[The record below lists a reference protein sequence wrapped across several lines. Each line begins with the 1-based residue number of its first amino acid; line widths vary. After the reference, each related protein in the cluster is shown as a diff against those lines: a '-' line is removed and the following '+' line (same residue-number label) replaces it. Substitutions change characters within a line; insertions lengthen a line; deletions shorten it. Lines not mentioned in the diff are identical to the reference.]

1 MKTIRQIVGGLNG
14 WRLLTAV
21 LVLVVA
27 GLSLWWGSV
36 NQDEG
41 WYLYAAQMVRDG
53 RMPYRDFFFTQGPA
67 LPIVYSAL
75 APIWGPES
83 PLHGLLG
90 GRVVTLALG
99 LLATLAACALARRLV
114 ASSQRPAAGLAVF
127 ALLAGNLYH
136 VYFTT
141 IPKTYALGSLFLING
156 FLLLAVGLG
165 LGRDTAPALGRRI
178 AACVA
183 SGMAMAF
190 ASGTRISLILVL
202 PVVGCFLL
210 VRFRAWRWAFLWFGL
225 GGLIGLFLTYG
236 FFALD
241 PSSRAGLLAAQ
252 QYHAARGGFDPFF
265 AIGAVSRLVRGYAAL
280 GVVLFS
286 GLLVNNGFKGLNG
299 LKGEEPANDLNGL
312 NGFNGLKGEEF
323 NGFNGLNGLK
333 GLKSEGYFLWMLGL
347 SFGLVFILQLSA
359 PFPYDDYQVPLMG
372 LLTVLIVVWVL
383 RRGVSPI
390 RQAGFAVLAAGMV
403 SASSPM
409 LQQWTVY
416 GQDRFWS
423 HPKERTEL
431 SKLRFMA
438 EEINLL
444 DPGGSTLLTQDLY
457 LAVEAGRKVPAGL
470 EMGPFSY
477 FPDLPSNVAR
487 ARHVMNTEMLE
498 KLLADASANVAAFSG
513 YAFAIAAPKCD
524 EVPFDRQKRFFR
536 ILKENYEVADTEPNF
551 GQNATTLLVLRRK
564 ANAQETAK

>member
-21 LVLVVA
+21 MVLVVA
-27 GLSLWWGSV
+27 GLSFWWGSV

-90 GRVVTLALG
+90 GRVVTLVIG
-99 LLATLAACALARRLV
+99 MLATLAACALARRLV
-114 ASSQRPAAGLAVF
+114 TPAQRSAAGLAIF
-127 ALLAGNLYH
+127 ALLAGNIYH

-141 IPKTYALGSLFLING
+141 IPKTYALGSLFLVNG

-165 LGRDTAPALGRRI
+165 LGRDAAPTLGRRI

-183 SGMAMAF
+183 SGMALAF

-280 GVVLFS
+280 AAVLFS
-286 GLLVNNGFKGLNG
+286 GLLVRKGLNG
-299 LKGEEPANDLNGL
+299 LEDEDEAKGFDGAGN
-312 NGFNGLKGEEF
+312 
-323 NGFNGLNGLK
+323 
-333 GLKSEGYFLWMLGL
+333 FLWMLGL

-498 KLLADASANVAAFSG
+498 KLLAAAPANVAAFSG

>member
-21 LVLVVA
+21 LALAVA
-27 GLSLWWGSV
+27 GLALWWGSV

-75 APIWGPES
+75 ASIWGPES

-90 GRVVTLALG
+90 GRVVTLVLG
-99 LLATLAACALARRLV
+99 LLATLAACALSRRLV
-114 ASSQRPAAGLAVF
+114 APQQRSAAGLAVF

-165 LGRDTAPALGRRI
+165 VGRDAAPALGRRFT
-178 AACVA
+178 ACVA
-183 SGMAMAF
+183 SGMALAF

-202 PVVGCFLL
+202 PVVGFFLL
-210 VRFRAWRWAFLWFGL
+210 ARFRAWRWAFLWFGL

-265 AIGAVSRLVRGYAAL
+265 ALGAVSRLVRGYAAL

-286 GLLVNNGFKGLNG
+286 GLLASKGLNG
-299 LKGEEPANDLNGL
+299 VNGL
-312 NGFNGLKGEEF
+312 NGVKGEEDAHGLEDEAKTK
-323 NGFNGLNGLK
+323 GFDGARN
-333 GLKSEGYFLWMLGL
+333 FLWMMGL
-347 SFGLVFILQLSA
+347 SFAAVFVLQLSA

-372 LLTVLIVVWVL
+372 LLTVSIIVWVF
-383 RRGVSPI
+383 RRGVSPV

-403 SASSPM
+403 SVSSPL
-409 LQQWTVY
+409 LQQWMVY

-423 HPKERTEL
+423 VTKERTEL

-444 DPGGSTLLTQDLY
+444 DPGGTTLLTQDLY

-477 FPDLPSNVAR
+477 FPDLSSNEAR

-498 KLLADASANVAAFSG
+498 KLLADAPANVAAFSG

-536 ILKENYEVADTEPNF
+536 ILKEKYEVADTEPNF

-564 ANAQETAK
+564 ASAQEAAK

>member
-1 MKTIRQIVGGLNG
+1 
-14 WRLLTAV
+14 
-21 LVLVVA
+21 
-27 GLSLWWGSV
+27 
-36 NQDEG
+36 
-41 WYLYAAQMVRDG
+41 
-53 RMPYRDFFFTQGPA
+53 
-67 LPIVYSAL
+67 L
-75 APIWGPES
+75 A
-83 PLHGLLG
+83 
-90 GRVVTLALG
+90 
-99 LLATLAACALARRLV
+99 
-114 ASSQRPAAGLAVF
+114 
-127 ALLAGNLYH
+127 
-136 VYFTT
+136 
-141 IPKTYALGSLFLING
+141 
-156 FLLLAVGLG
+156 
-165 LGRDTAPALGRRI
+165 
-178 AACVA
+178 
-183 SGMAMAF
+183 
-190 ASGTRISLILVL
+190 
-202 PVVGCFLL
+202 
-210 VRFRAWRWAFLWFGL
+210 RFRAWRWSFLWFGL
-225 GGLIGLFLTYG
+225 GGTIGLFLTYG

-241 PSSRAGLLAAQ
+241 PSCRAGLLAAQ

-265 AIGAVSRLVRGYAAL
+265 AIGAVSRLARGYAAL

-286 GLLVNNGFKGLNG
+286 GLLVRKGLNG
-299 LKGEEPANDLNGL
+299 PENEDDAKGFHGAGN
-312 NGFNGLKGEEF
+312 
-323 NGFNGLNGLK
+323 
-333 GLKSEGYFLWMLGL
+333 FLWMLGL

-498 KLLADASANVAAFSG
+498 KLLADAPANVAAFSG

>member
-27 GLSLWWGSV
+27 GLALWWGSV

-90 GRVVTLALG
+90 GRVVTLVIG
-99 LLATLAACALARRLV
+99 MLATLAACALARRLV
-114 ASSQRPAAGLAVF
+114 TPAQRPAAGLAIF
-127 ALLAGNLYH
+127 ALLAGNIYH

-141 IPKTYALGSLFLING
+141 IPKTYALGSLFLVNG

-165 LGRDTAPALGRRI
+165 LGRDAAPTLGRRI

-183 SGMAMAF
+183 SGMALAF

-286 GLLVNNGFKGLNG
+286 GLLVNKG
-299 LKGEEPANDLNGL
+299 LKGEDEAK
-312 NGFNGLKGEEF
+312 GFDGAGN
-323 NGFNGLNGLK
+323 
-333 GLKSEGYFLWMLGL
+333 FLWMLGL

-498 KLLADASANVAAFSG
+498 KLLAAAPANVAAFSG

>member
-1 MKTIRQIVGGLNG
+1 MKTIRHIVGGLNG

-75 APIWGPES
+75 APIWSPES

-99 LLATLAACALARRLV
+99 LLATLAACALTRRLV
-114 ASSQRPAAGLAVF
+114 APAQRSAAGLAVF

-165 LGRDTAPALGRRI
+165 LGRDAVPAFGRRF

-183 SGMAMAF
+183 SGMALAF

-202 PVVGCFLL
+202 PVVGFFLL
-210 VRFRAWRWAFLWFGL
+210 ARFRAWRWAFLWFGL

-286 GLLVNNGFKGLNG
+286 GLLCGV
-299 LKGEEPANDLNGL
+299 KGEKSE
-312 NGFNGLKGEEF
+312 KGEKGEKGE
-323 NGFNGLNGLK
+323 NGEK
-333 GLKSEGYFLWMLGL
+333 GERHFLWMMGL
-347 SFGLVFILQLSA
+347 SFAAVFVLQLSA

-372 LLTVLIVVWVL
+372 LLTVSIVVWVF
-383 RRGVSPI
+383 RRGVSPV

-444 DPGGSTLLTQDLY
+444 DPDGSMLLTQDHY

-477 FPDLPSNVAR
+477 FPDLPSDVAR

-498 KLLADASANVAAFSG
+498 KLLADAPANVAAFSG

>member
-27 GLSLWWGSV
+27 GLALWWGSV

-90 GRVVTLALG
+90 GRVVTLVIG
-99 LLATLAACALARRLV
+99 MLATLAACALARRLV
-114 ASSQRPAAGLAVF
+114 TPAQRSAAGLAIF
-127 ALLAGNLYH
+127 ALLAGNIYH

-141 IPKTYALGSLFLING
+141 IPKTYALGSLFLVNG

-165 LGRDTAPALGRRI
+165 LGRDAAPTLGRRI

-183 SGMAMAF
+183 SGMALAF

-280 GVVLFS
+280 AAVLFS
-286 GLLVNNGFKGLNG
+286 GLLVRKGLNG
-299 LKGEEPANDLNGL
+299 LEDEDEAKGFDGAGN
-312 NGFNGLKGEEF
+312 
-323 NGFNGLNGLK
+323 
-333 GLKSEGYFLWMLGL
+333 FLWMLGL

-477 FPDLPSNVAR
+477 FPVLPSNVAR

-498 KLLADASANVAAFSG
+498 KLLAAAPANVAAFSG

-564 ANAQETAK
+564 ANAKETAK

>member
-27 GLSLWWGSV
+27 GLALWWGSV

-90 GRVVTLALG
+90 GRVVTLVIG
-99 LLATLAACALARRLV
+99 MLATLAACALARRLV
-114 ASSQRPAAGLAVF
+114 TPAQRSAAGLAVF

-165 LGRDTAPALGRRI
+165 LGRDAAPALGRRI

-183 SGMAMAF
+183 SGMALAF

-280 GVVLFS
+280 AAVLFS
-286 GLLVNNGFKGLNG
+286 GLLVRKGLNG
-299 LKGEEPANDLNGL
+299 LEDEDEAKGFDGAGN
-312 NGFNGLKGEEF
+312 
-323 NGFNGLNGLK
+323 
-333 GLKSEGYFLWMLGL
+333 FLWMLGL

-498 KLLADASANVAAFSG
+498 KLLAAAPANVAAFSG

-564 ANAQETAK
+564 AKAQETAK

>member
-27 GLSLWWGSV
+27 GLALWWGSV

-90 GRVVTLALG
+90 GRVVTLGLG
-99 LLATLAACALARRLV
+99 MLATLAACALARRLV
-114 ASSQRPAAGLAVF
+114 TPAQRSAAGLAVF
-127 ALLAGNLYH
+127 ALLAGNIYH

-165 LGRDTAPALGRRI
+165 LGRDAAPTLGRRI

-183 SGMAMAF
+183 SGMALAF

-202 PVVGCFLL
+202 PVVGFFLL
-210 VRFRAWRWAFLWFGL
+210 ARFRAWRWAFLWFGL

-286 GLLVNNGFKGLNG
+286 GLLCGG
-299 LKGEEPANDLNGL
+299 KGEKVE
-312 NGFNGLKGEEF
+312 KGEKGEKVE
-323 NGFNGLNGLK
+323 NGVK
-333 GLKSEGYFLWMLGL
+333 GEKGDGNFLWMMGL
-347 SFGLVFILQLSA
+347 SFAAVFVLQLSA

-372 LLTVLIVVWVL
+372 LLTVSIIVWVF
-383 RRGVSPI
+383 RRGVSPV

-423 HPKERTEL
+423 NPKERTEL

-444 DPGGSTLLTQDLY
+444 DPGGSMLLTQDLY

-477 FPDLPSNVAR
+477 FPDLSSNVAR

-498 KLLADASANVAAFSG
+498 KLLADAPANVAAFSG

-524 EVPFDRQKRFFR
+524 EVPFDRQKQFFR

-564 ANAQETAK
+564 ANTQETAK

>member
-27 GLSLWWGSV
+27 GLALWWGSV

-90 GRVVTLALG
+90 GRVVTLVIG
-99 LLATLAACALARRLV
+99 MLATLAACALARRLV
-114 ASSQRPAAGLAVF
+114 TPAQRSAAGLAVF

-141 IPKTYALGSLFLING
+141 IPKTYALGSLFLVNG

-165 LGRDTAPALGRRI
+165 LGRDAAPALGRRI

-183 SGMAMAF
+183 SGMALAF

-210 VRFRAWRWAFLWFGL
+210 ARFRAWRWAFLWFGL

-241 PSSRAGLLAAQ
+241 PLSRAGLLAAQ
-252 QYHAARGGFDPFF
+252 RYHAARGGFDPFF
-265 AIGAVSRLVRGYAAL
+265 ALGAVSRLVRGYAAL
-280 GVVLFS
+280 AAVLFS
-286 GLLVNNGFKGLNG
+286 GLLVNKG
-299 LKGEEPANDLNGL
+299 LKGEESND
-312 NGFNGLKGEEF
+312 FNGLKG
-323 NGFNGLNGLK
+323 
-333 GLKSEGYFLWMLGL
+333 EGYFLWMLGL
-347 SFGLVFILQLSA
+347 SFGLVFFLQLSA

-477 FPDLPSNVAR
+477 FPDLSSDAAR

-498 KLLADASANVAAFSG
+498 KLLAAAPANVAAFSG

-564 ANAQETAK
+564 EGVSAKEGAHDPKP

>member
-27 GLSLWWGSV
+27 GLALWWGSV

-90 GRVVTLALG
+90 GRVVTLGLG
-99 LLATLAACALARRLV
+99 MLATLAACALARRLV
-114 ASSQRPAAGLAVF
+114 TPAQRLAAGLAVF
-127 ALLAGNLYH
+127 ALLAGNIYH

-141 IPKTYALGSLFLING
+141 IPKTYALGSLFLVNG

-165 LGRDTAPALGRRI
+165 LGRDAAPTLGRRI

-183 SGMAMAF
+183 SGMALAF

-280 GVVLFS
+280 AAVLFS
-286 GLLVNNGFKGLNG
+286 GLLVRKGLNA
-299 LKGEEPANDLNGL
+299 LEDEDEAKGFDGAGN
-312 NGFNGLKGEEF
+312 
-323 NGFNGLNGLK
+323 
-333 GLKSEGYFLWMLGL
+333 FLWMLGL

-498 KLLADASANVAAFSG
+498 KLLAAAPANVAAFSG

-564 ANAQETAK
+564 AKAQETAK

>member
-67 LPIVYSAL
+67 LPIIYSAL

-90 GRVVTLALG
+90 GRVVTLVIG
-99 LLATLAACALARRLV
+99 MLATLAACALARRLV
-114 ASSQRPAAGLAVF
+114 TPAQRSAAGLAVF
-127 ALLAGNLYH
+127 ALLAGNIYH

-141 IPKTYALGSLFLING
+141 IPKTYALGSLFLVNG

-165 LGRDTAPALGRRI
+165 LGRDAAPALGRRI
-178 AACVA
+178 AACIA
-183 SGMAMAF
+183 SGMALAF

-265 AIGAVSRLVRGYAAL
+265 AVGAVSRLVRGYAAL
-280 GVVLFS
+280 AAVLFS
-286 GLLVNNGFKGLNG
+286 GLLVNKGLKG
-299 LKGEEPANDLNGL
+299 PKGEEPAN
-312 NGFNGLKGEEF
+312 GLKG
-323 NGFNGLNGLK
+323 
-333 GLKSEGYFLWMLGL
+333 EGYFLWMMGL
-347 SFGLVFILQLSA
+347 SFAVVFLLQLSA

-403 SASSPM
+403 SVSSPM

-416 GQDRFWS
+416 GQDRF
-423 HPKERTEL
+423 
-431 SKLRFMA
+431 
-438 EEINLL
+438 
-444 DPGGSTLLTQDLY
+444 
-457 LAVEAGRKVPAGL
+457 
-470 EMGPFSY
+470 
-477 FPDLPSNVAR
+477 
-487 ARHVMNTEMLE
+487 
-498 KLLADASANVAAFSG
+498 
-513 YAFAIAAPKCD
+513 
-524 EVPFDRQKRFFR
+524 
-536 ILKENYEVADTEPNF
+536 
-551 GQNATTLLVLRRK
+551 
-564 ANAQETAK
+564 

>member
-27 GLSLWWGSV
+27 GLALWWGSV

-99 LLATLAACALARRLV
+99 MLATLAACALARRLV

-136 VYFTT
+136 AYFTT

-165 LGRDTAPALGRRI
+165 LGRDAAPTLGRRI

-183 SGMAMAF
+183 SGMALAF

-202 PVVGCFLL
+202 PIAGCFLL
-210 VRFRAWRWAFLWFGL
+210 ARFRAWRWAFLWFGL

-241 PSSRAGLLAAQ
+241 PSCRAGLLAAQ

-286 GLLVNNGFKGLNG
+286 GLLVNKG
-299 LKGEEPANDLNGL
+299 LKGEEDA
-312 NGFNGLKGEEF
+312 KEF
-323 NGFNGLNGLK
+323 DGTGN
-333 GLKSEGYFLWMLGL
+333 FLWMLGL
-347 SFGLVFILQLSA
+347 SFGLVFFLQLSA

-409 LQQWTVY
+409 LQQWAVY

-477 FPDLPSNVAR
+477 FPDLSSDAAR

-498 KLLADASANVAAFSG
+498 KLLADAPANVAAFSG

-564 ANAQETAK
+564 EGVSAKGGAHDPKP

>member
-27 GLSLWWGSV
+27 GLALWWGSV

-90 GRVVTLALG
+90 GRVVTLVIG
-99 LLATLAACALARRLV
+99 MLATLAACALARRLV
-114 ASSQRPAAGLAVF
+114 TPAQRSAAGLAIF
-127 ALLAGNLYH
+127 ALLAGNIYH

-141 IPKTYALGSLFLING
+141 IPKTYALGSLFLVNG

-165 LGRDTAPALGRRI
+165 LGRDAAPTLGRRI

-183 SGMAMAF
+183 SGMALAF

-202 PVVGCFLL
+202 PVVGFFLL
-210 VRFRAWRWAFLWFGL
+210 VRFRAWRWAFLCFGL

-280 GVVLFS
+280 AAVLFS
-286 GLLVNNGFKGLNG
+286 GLLVRKGLNG
-299 LKGEEPANDLNGL
+299 LEDEDEAKGFDGAGN
-312 NGFNGLKGEEF
+312 
-323 NGFNGLNGLK
+323 
-333 GLKSEGYFLWMLGL
+333 FLWMLGL

-498 KLLADASANVAAFSG
+498 KLLAAAPANVAAFSG

-536 ILKENYEVADTEPNF
+536 ILKENYEGADTEPNF

>member
-1 MKTIRQIVGGLNG
+1 M
-14 WRLLTAV
+14 
-21 LVLVVA
+21 
-27 GLSLWWGSV
+27 
-36 NQDEG
+36 
-41 WYLYAAQMVRDG
+41 
-53 RMPYRDFFFTQGPA
+53 
-67 LPIVYSAL
+67 
-75 APIWGPES
+75 
-83 PLHGLLG
+83 
-90 GRVVTLALG
+90 VTLVIG
-99 LLATLAACALARRLV
+99 MLATLAACALARRLV
-114 ASSQRPAAGLAVF
+114 TPAQRSAAGLAVF

-141 IPKTYALGSLFLING
+141 IPKTYALGSLFLVNG

-165 LGRDTAPALGRRI
+165 LGRDAAPALGRRI

-183 SGMAMAF
+183 SGMALAF

-202 PVVGCFLL
+202 PVVGFFLL
-210 VRFRAWRWAFLWFGL
+210 ARFRAWRWAFLWFGL
-225 GGLIGLFLTYG
+225 GGTIGLFLTYG

-241 PSSRAGLLAAQ
+241 PSSRVGLLAAQ

-280 GVVLFS
+280 AAVLFS
-286 GLLVNNGFKGLNG
+286 GLLVRKGLNG
-299 LKGEEPANDLNGL
+299 PENEDDAKGFDGAGN
-312 NGFNGLKGEEF
+312 
-323 NGFNGLNGLK
+323 
-333 GLKSEGYFLWMLGL
+333 FLWMLGL

-383 RRGVSPI
+383 RSGVSPI

-444 DPGGSTLLTQDLY
+444 DPGGSMLLTQDL
-457 LAVEAGRKVPAGL
+457 
-470 EMGPFSY
+470 
-477 FPDLPSNVAR
+477 
-487 ARHVMNTEMLE
+487 
-498 KLLADASANVAAFSG
+498 
-513 YAFAIAAPKCD
+513 
-524 EVPFDRQKRFFR
+524 
-536 ILKENYEVADTEPNF
+536 
-551 GQNATTLLVLRRK
+551 
-564 ANAQETAK
+564 

>member
-27 GLSLWWGSV
+27 GLALWWGSV

-90 GRVVTLALG
+90 GRVVTLMLG
-99 LLATLAACALARRLV
+99 MLATLAACALARRLV
-114 ASSQRPAAGLAVF
+114 TPSQRSAAGLAVF
-127 ALLAGNLYH
+127 ALLAGNIYH

-183 SGMAMAF
+183 SGMALAF

-202 PVVGCFLL
+202 PVVGFFLL
-210 VRFRAWRWAFLWFGL
+210 ARFRAWRWAFLWFGL

-236 FFALD
+236 LFALD
-241 PSSRAGLLAAQ
+241 PSCRAGLLAAQ

-280 GVVLFS
+280 AAVLFS
-286 GLLVNNGFKGLNG
+286 GLLVNKGFKGFNGLKDEESNGFNGLNGFKG
-299 LKGEEPANDLNGL
+299 LKGEEPANV
-312 NGFNGLKGEEF
+312 LKG
-323 NGFNGLNGLK
+323 
-333 GLKSEGYFLWMLGL
+333 EGYFLWMMGL
-347 SFGLVFILQLSA
+347 SFGLVFFLQLSA

-383 RRGVSPI
+383 RRGVSPV

-477 FPDLPSNVAR
+477 FPDLSSDAAR

-498 KLLADASANVAAFSG
+498 KLLADAPANVAAFSG

>member
-27 GLSLWWGSV
+27 GLALWWGSV

-90 GRVVTLALG
+90 GRVVTLVIG
-99 LLATLAACALARRLV
+99 MLATLAACALARRLV
-114 ASSQRPAAGLAVF
+114 TPAQRSAAGLAIF
-127 ALLAGNLYH
+127 ALLAGNIYH

-141 IPKTYALGSLFLING
+141 IPKTYALGSLFLVNG

-165 LGRDTAPALGRRI
+165 LGRDAAPTLGRRI

-183 SGMAMAF
+183 SGMALAF

-280 GVVLFS
+280 AAVLFS
-286 GLLVNNGFKGLNG
+286 GLLVRKGLNG
-299 LKGEEPANDLNGL
+299 LEDEDEAKGFDGAGN
-312 NGFNGLKGEEF
+312 
-323 NGFNGLNGLK
+323 
-333 GLKSEGYFLWMLGL
+333 FLWMLGL

-498 KLLADASANVAAFSG
+498 KLLAAAPANVAAFSG

-564 ANAQETAK
+564 AKAQETAK

>member
-27 GLSLWWGSV
+27 GLALWWGSV

-90 GRVVTLALG
+90 GRVVTLGLG
-99 LLATLAACALARRLV
+99 MLATLAACALARRLV
-114 ASSQRPAAGLAVF
+114 TPAQRSAAGLAIF
-127 ALLAGNLYH
+127 ALLAGNIYH

-141 IPKTYALGSLFLING
+141 IPKTYALGSLFLVNG

-165 LGRDTAPALGRRI
+165 LGRDAAPTLGRRI

-183 SGMAMAF
+183 SGMALAF

-280 GVVLFS
+280 AAVLFS
-286 GLLVNNGFKGLNG
+286 GLLVRKGLNA
-299 LKGEEPANDLNGL
+299 LEDEDEAKGFDGAGN
-312 NGFNGLKGEEF
+312 
-323 NGFNGLNGLK
+323 
-333 GLKSEGYFLWMLGL
+333 FLWMLGL

-409 LQQWTVY
+409 LQQWAVY

-444 DPGGSTLLTQDLY
+444 DPGGSMLLTQDLY

-477 FPDLPSNVAR
+477 FPDLSSDAAR

-498 KLLADASANVAAFSG
+498 KLLAAAPANVAAFSG

-524 EVPFDRQKRFFR
+524 EVPFDRQKNFFR

>member
-27 GLSLWWGSV
+27 GLALWWGSV

-90 GRVVTLALG
+90 GRVVTLVIG
-99 LLATLAACALARRLV
+99 MLATLAACALARRLV
-114 ASSQRPAAGLAVF
+114 TPAQRSAAGLAIF
-127 ALLAGNLYH
+127 ALLAGNIYH

-141 IPKTYALGSLFLING
+141 IPKTYALGSLFLVNG

-165 LGRDTAPALGRRI
+165 LGRDAAPTLGRRI

-183 SGMAMAF
+183 SGMALAF

-280 GVVLFS
+280 AAVLFS
-286 GLLVNNGFKGLNG
+286 GLLVRKGLNG
-299 LKGEEPANDLNGL
+299 LEDEDEAKGFDGAGN
-312 NGFNGLKGEEF
+312 
-323 NGFNGLNGLK
+323 
-333 GLKSEGYFLWMLGL
+333 FLWMLGL

-498 KLLADASANVAAFSG
+498 KLLAAAPANVAAFSG

>member
-27 GLSLWWGSV
+27 GLALWWGSV

-90 GRVVTLALG
+90 GRVVTLVIG
-99 LLATLAACALARRLV
+99 MLATLAACALARRLV
-114 ASSQRPAAGLAVF
+114 TPAQRSAAGLAVF

-141 IPKTYALGSLFLING
+141 IPKTYALRSLFLING

-165 LGRDTAPALGRRI
+165 LGRDAAPTLGRRI

-183 SGMAMAF
+183 SGMALAF

-202 PVVGCFLL
+202 PDVGCFLL
-210 VRFRAWRWAFLWFGL
+210 LRFRAWRWAFLWFGL

-280 GVVLFS
+280 AAVLFS
-286 GLLVNNGFKGLNG
+286 GLLVRKGLNG
-299 LKGEEPANDLNGL
+299 LEDEDEAKGFDGAGN
-312 NGFNGLKGEEF
+312 
-323 NGFNGLNGLK
+323 
-333 GLKSEGYFLWMLGL
+333 FLWMLGL

-498 KLLADASANVAAFSG
+498 KLLADAPANVAAFSG